1 MKGVHALRTSA
12 DRIVVGVLLIAA
24 WQLASS
30 VAGTY
35 WVSSPWLTVKT
46 LAILTSSG
54 EMLRHAGFTVA
65 AALSGFVLGGVP
77 AVLLAMW
84 LRRHPV
90 IQKVLDPFMVA
101 GYGLPKLAL
110 APLFILWL
118 GIGISS
124 KIVLAGSVVFFLL
137 FFTTFSGVQ
146 SIDQKLVRMA
156 RVCGATDWQISKTI
170 VWPAVVPHLFAGIRI
185 ATPYAIGGVVISELI
200 SSSRGLGYLVQLGA
214 TNFSTPDIFAAV
226 VAITLLTGMGNWLV
240 AQAEK
245 RALRWRAGLE
255 ANRATEL

>member
-1 MKGVHALRTSA
+1 MTGVRALRTTT
-12 DRIVVGVLLIAA
+12 DRVVVGVLLLAA

-30 VAGTY
+30 VAGYY
-35 WVSSPWLTVKT
+35 WVSPPWLTVKT
-46 LAILTSSG
+46 LAALTASG
-54 EMLRHAGFTVA
+54 EMPRHAGFTVA
-65 AALSGFVLGGVP
+65 AALSGFALGGIP
-77 AVLLAMW
+77 AVLLALW
-84 LRRHPV
+84 LRRHPLV
-90 IQKVLDPFMVA
+90 QRVLDPFLVA

-124 KIVLAGSVVFFLL
+124 KIVMAGSVVFFLL
-137 FFTTFSGVQ
+137 FFTVFAGVQ
-146 SIDQKLVRMA
+146 AIDPKQVRMA
-156 RVCGATDWQISKTI
+156 RVCGATDWQISRTI

-226 VAITLLTGMGNWLV
+226 VAITLLTGLGNWLV
-240 AQAEK
+240 ARAER
-245 RALRWRAGLE
+245 RALKWRAGLQTQGG
-255 ANRATEL
+255 TEL